1 MSTPLLRRLAQ
12 YQQQQ
17 QQEQG
22 QEPNNNAGL
31 TRRTQ
36 SIKRPLPPVPPTTTT
51 HTNNQQPQ
59 QQPPLTAIS
68 INKLNSQENR
78 TADQG
83 PSRTKPLPQP
93 PAPSRPII
101 PPTPPVH
108 GRPTEL
114 SNSNYHPYH
123 QQPHTHNQFIPHHHH
138 HHHQQQLQQT
148 ASFHQLPPFQP
159 PGSFQPPSNFHPQ
172 LHPQPSSSDHHHSFS
187 HHADHRVVD
196 EQTIHAT
203 DERGDQQ
210 DVQQALV
217 VDSEPRDDSGHEVS
231 NEEEKPGEP
240 ELVVPRMVFNDDD
253 DHDDN
258 GVSRAE
264 ESEEDSLPGIMVT
277 EEEGVPGIV
286 VSVDS
291 PPAPKGTTRKK
302 PFIADEGRRTSG
314 PRGATVGGPR
324 TITPVRK
331 AERVVSTEARSR
343 QRSVPQMIV
352 SSTDEDS
359 SDQHPREHH
368 HHQQSRDDC
377 PPRQLA
383 APIGPHSLACAGC
396 RQLIAGRIVHAL
408 DAKWHPDCFVCQHCS
423 LVLEHV
429 AFYEHEGKAYC
440 GVDYDELFS
449 LKCYHCNTSINED
462 SYVSLDDPSLKDG
475 PRHYHKLHLFCSECG
490 DPFIDPKS
498 LEEQSRISALP
509 NTNRDRM
516 PMTVDEPKPFVLFN
530 GYPYCEKCD
539 VRLHRP
545 KCFTCK
551 APITD
556 DFINALNKLFH
567 SECFVCFECHNPF
580 SNNQFFLVPYAD
592 LDPSVDP
599 KSKRGAQQV
608 PICLNC
614 YS

>member
-17 QQEQG
+17 QHQQQQE

-51 HTNNQQPQ
+51 HTNSQQPQ

-101 PPTPPVH
+101 PPVH

-114 SNSNYHPYH
+114 SNPNYHPYH

-138 HHHQQQLQQT
+138 HHHHQQQHQHQQQQQT
-148 ASFHQLPPFQP
+148 ASFHQLPPFH
-159 PGSFQPPSNFHPQ
+159 PPSNFHPQ
-172 LHPQPSSSDHHHSFS
+172 PHPQPSSSDHHRSFS
-187 HHADHRVVD
+187 HHADHHVVD

-203 DERGDQQ
+203 DERGDQH
-210 DVQQALV
+210 DVQQVLV
-217 VDSEPRDDSGHEVS
+217 VDSEPRDDSGHEAS
-231 NEEEKPGEP
+231 NEEEKPGVP

-253 DHDDN
+253 DDHDDD

-286 VSVDS
+286 VSVES

-359 SDQHPREHH
+359 SNQHPQEHPH

-383 APIGPHSLACAGC
+383 APMGPHSLACAGC

-509 NTNRDRM
+509 NHNQDRM
-516 PMTVDEPKPFVLFN
+516 PTVNEPKPFVLFN

-567 SECFVCFECHNPF
+567 SDCFVCFECHNPF